1 MRLDLRVGMD
11 VGGTNTDAVVLD
23 ENNRILARTKQA
35 TTSDVRSGM
44 QNALTYVIDA
54 LGADAQRIGRVMLGT
69 THATNAIL
77 ERRALGRVAAI
88 RLGAPASLSLEPM
101 ESWPDDLRDAVC
113 VGACILEGGHYVDG
127 RRISPLDEDGIRK
140 FLSSVANTVDAVA
153 ITSIFSPTS
162 PQDEERARQIVSEV
176 LGSNMAATLSHEIGS
191 LGLLEREN
199 ATILNAALFGVVGQV
214 ITATQDV
221 INSAGLA
228 VEMLLAQNDG
238 TLMALDFARRFP
250 ILTIGSG
257 PANSLRGAAFLTGLT
272 NSIVVDVGGTST
284 DFGVLINGYP
294 RKSAAAVEIGG
305 VRTNFRMPDLLSIA
319 IGGGTIVSGTAAQPL
334 VGPLSVGYRLNTDAL
349 IYGGATP
356 TLTDALV
363 AEGRLQLGSHAV
375 PQGEKEKLKSALH
388 SATESIAD
396 AIDRITLGNALLPLI
411 AVGGGSLL
419 IPHDIAGVSHV
430 LHPENGD
437 IANAIGAA
445 IAWVSGHWEG
455 VVAHGDEFNDAV
467 TNGRAIACRRAIEA
481 GADPQL
487 VEVVDQIE
495 TPLSYLSSPMV
506 RLVIK
511 AAGPLSQL

>member
-1 MRLDLRVGMD
+1 MKLDLRVGMD

-23 ENNRILARTKQA
+23 ENNHILARTKQA

-101 ESWPDDLRDAVC
+101 ESWPYDLRDAVC

-127 RRISPLDEDGIRK
+127 RRISPLDEDGIRN
-140 FLSSVANTVDAVA
+140 FLSSIANTADAIA

-162 PQDEERARQIVSEV
+162 PQDEERAREIVGEV
-176 LGSNMAATLSHEIGS
+176 LGSKMAVTLSHEIGS
-191 LGLLEREN
+191 LGLLERAN
-199 ATILNAALFGVVGQV
+199 ATILNAALFGVIGQV
-214 ITATQDV
+214 ITALQDV
-221 INSAGLA
+221 IDGKGLA

-238 TLMALDFARRFP
+238 TLMGLDFAQRFP

-294 RKSAAAVEIGG
+294 RESAAAVDIGD

-319 IGGGTIVSGTAAQPL
+319 IGGGTIVAGTAAQPL

-349 IYGGATP
+349 IYGGVTP

-363 AEGRLQLGSHAV
+363 AEGRLQLGNHAV
-375 PQGEKEKLKSALH
+375 PQLELERLQSALR

-430 LHPENGD
+430 LHPQNGD

-455 VVAHGDEFNDAV
+455 VVTHGDEFNQAV

-495 TPLSYLSSPMV
+495 TPLSYLSSPTV